1 MSLRYRLFLWVA
13 SIFTVAF
20 VISFYWEEHATRKNL
35 EVTYKKLLIELDQ
48 INQQKTNAIEDYLSD
63 MLFKIQAEV
72 DAVLLGVAKYQLVR
86 KGFEPTTKNLLANN
100 WLDSASLMITNK
112 WIDFIQ
118 STNEESLMSEII
130 INKNTLSDSLHF
142 PVNDAF
148 HLVGVRNNKD
158 REKWDGPFIGISL
171 DISSLHG
178 NQNEDKES
186 DEDYFVFFTR
196 QTILNFE
203 HDDTSNRNLD
213 LSINLLEPFLKWL
226 ELPAQQFY
234 LKNFVDK
241 IVTVQK
247 KLQEHPGIIPN
258 DSEWHAMV
266 DDKLKSI
273 QKGKTLDETCFSLME
288 DDVNINEAY
297 SRSNVVEKQVKFY
310 VKEYI
315 DHYNKVGLIWGLST
329 LTSSNVFG
337 NTPLSE
343 HSPVGMGVV
352 DDETY
357 CGKSLL
363 SASVFY
369 DRAVYSA
376 ENEIKG
382 MKNATSEFLATH
394 LDVISLPETHHVFFG
409 NTLRLEAEEDGQ
421 NREGYLTV
429 GTHGGVVL
437 GSLSRS
443 THQPAVFITD
453 NKVIAVTNSSGNE
466 ISDPEWYNLSA
477 QKLLSES
484 SGIIT
489 IKGEE
494 YFFLHIAPY
503 KSLDVHFFLFKPK
516 AEEYALINSVRKEA
530 TEIVD
535 KISMQMRY
543 ASIAGLIFVL
553 VLLNNIAKRITR
565 PITHLA
571 EMTKKVA
578 DGKLDAIEFPDEP
591 KKKTKD
597 EVYSLYHSFF
607 EMIKGLREKEK
618 VRGILN
624 KVVSEEI
631 AEEALKG
638 NIQLGGE
645 EKRVTVLFAD
655 IRGFSEMTEK
665 MDPKEVINLINTCMT
680 KVSEKID
687 AHEGVID
694 KYVGDEVMALFGAPI
709 EKPRS
714 ALQAI
719 QSALDM
725 VDEINKWNLERK
737 QQGLQ
742 VIEMG
747 IGIHTGNVV
756 AGNMG
761 AENRLNYTVLG
772 ANVNLAARI
781 CSEAAGMQVLIS
793 ESTLEAEGVKNN
805 IDCEKLE
812 AMQLKGF
819 TDPVSVYS
827 VKSYRRGG

>member
-13 SIFTVAF
+13 AIFTVAF
-20 VISFYWEEHATRKNL
+20 VISLYWEEHATRKNL
-35 EVTYKKLLIELDQ
+35 EVTYKKLLIQLDQ
-48 INQQKTNAIEDYLSD
+48 INQQRTNAIEDYLSD
-63 MLFKIQAEV
+63 LLFKIQAEV
-72 DAVLLGVAKYQLVR
+72 DAVLLSVAKYQLVR

-130 INKNTLSDSLHF
+130 INKNALSDSIHF
-142 PVNDAF
+142 PVKDGF
-148 HLVGVRNNKD
+148 HLIGVRNREDK
-158 REKWDGPFIGISL
+158 EKWDGPYIGILL

-178 NQNEDKES
+178 GQREDKES
-186 DEDYFVFFTR
+186 DGDYFVFFTR
-196 QTILNFE
+196 QAILNFE
-203 HDDTSNRNLD
+203 NDGESKRNLD
-213 LSINLLEPFLKWL
+213 LSINLLEPFLKWF

-234 LKNFVDK
+234 LKSFVNR
-241 IVTVQK
+241 ITAVQK
-247 KLQEHPGIIPN
+247 DLQENPGIIP
-258 DSEWHAMV
+258 SELQWLRMV
-266 DDKLKSI
+266 NDKLESL
-273 QKGKTLDETCFSLME
+273 QKDQTPDEPCFSLLE
-288 DDVNINEAY
+288 ADSDIGEAY
-297 SRSNVVEKQVKFY
+297 SRSKVVEQIKFY
-310 VKEYI
+310 AKGYI

-329 LTSSNVFG
+329 LTNSNFFG
-337 NTPLSE
+337 KTPLTE
-343 HSPVGMGVV
+343 NSPVGIGMV
-352 DDETY
+352 DELTY

-363 SASVFY
+363 SDSVFY
-369 DRAVYSA
+369 DKVVYPI
-376 ENEIKG
+376 EKEIKG
-382 MKNATSEFLATH
+382 VKKVPSEFLATH
-394 LDVISLPETHHVFFG
+394 LDVISLPEMHHVFFG
-409 NTLRLEAEEDGQ
+409 NTLRLKAEEDGQ
-421 NREGYLTV
+421 KREGYLTV
-429 GTHGGVVL
+429 GTDGVEVL

-443 THQPAVFITD
+443 MHQPVLFISN
-453 NKVIAVTNSSGNE
+453 NKVIAVTNALGKE
-466 ISDPEWYNLSA
+466 VDDPDWYNVSTQRLLSA
-477 QKLLSES
+477 P
-484 SGIIT
+484 SGIVT

-516 AEEYALINSVRKEA
+516 AEEYAFINSFRKEA
-530 TEIVD
+530 RKIVD
-535 KISMQMRY
+535 KISMQMRV
-543 ASIAGLIFVL
+543 ASVVGLLFVL

-565 PITHLA
+565 PITYLA
-571 EMTKKVA
+571 EVTKTVA
-578 DGKLDAIEFPDEP
+578 EGKLDAIEIPDEP
-591 KKKTKD
+591 RKRTKD
-597 EVYSLYHSFF
+597 EIYSLYHSFF

-655 IRGFSEMTEK
+655 IRSFSEMTEK
-665 MDPKEVINLINTCMT
+665 MDPKEVINLVNTCMT

-687 AHEGVID
+687 AHDGVID

-709 EKPRS
+709 EKDGS

-737 QQGLQ
+737 QQGFQL
-742 VIEMG
+742 IEMG

-761 AENRLNYTVLG
+761 ADNRLNYTVLG

-781 CSEAAGMQVLIS
+781 CSEAEGMQVLIS
-793 ESTLEAEGVKNN
+793 ESTLEAEGVRNN
-805 IDCEKLE
+805 IECEKLE

-819 TDPVSVYS
+819 TNPISVYA
-827 VKSYRRGG
+827 VKSYRRDG

>member
-13 SIFTVAF
+13 AVFTVAF
-20 VISFYWEEHATRKNL
+20 VVSFYWEEHATRKNL
-35 EVTYKKLLIELDQ
+35 EETYKELLIQLDQ

-86 KGFEPTTKNLLANN
+86 KGFEPTTKNLLENN

-112 WIDFIQ
+112 WINFIQ
-118 STNEESLMSEII
+118 STNEEGLMSEII
-130 INKNTLSDSLHF
+130 INKNSLSDSIHI
-142 PVNDAF
+142 PINSGF
-148 HLVGVRNNKD
+148 HLVGIRNRENK
-158 REKWDGPFIGISL
+158 EKWDGPYIGIAL

-178 NQNEDKES
+178 EQKKDRES

-196 QTILNFE
+196 EAIQSFE
-203 HDDTSNRNLD
+203 YDDTSNKNLN

-234 LKNFVDK
+234 LKNFIDK
-241 IVTVQK
+241 ILAVQK
-247 KLQEHPGIIPN
+247 RLRENPEVVPN
-258 DSEWHAMV
+258 ESEWLKLVH
-266 DDKLKSI
+266 DKLRSI
-273 QKGKTLDETCFSLME
+273 HEGKTFDEPCFTLME
-288 DDVNINEAY
+288 DDADINEIY
-297 SRSNVVEKQVKFY
+297 SRSKVVEEQVKFY

-329 LTSSNVFG
+329 LTNSNVFG
-337 NTPLSE
+337 KTPLSE
-343 HSPVGMGVV
+343 HSPIGMGVV

-363 SASVFY
+363 SDSVFY
-369 DRAVYSA
+369 NRIMYPV
-376 ENEIKG
+376 EKELEV
-382 MKNATSEFLATH
+382 MKNASSEFLATH
-394 LDVISLPETHHVFFG
+394 LDVISLPEMHHVFFG
-409 NTLRLEAEEDGQ
+409 NTLRLEAEEEGQ
-421 NREGYLTV
+421 IREGYLTV
-429 GTHGGVVL
+429 GTHGGEVL

-443 THQPAVFITD
+443 THQPALFISE
-453 NKVIAVTNSSGNE
+453 NKVIAVTNALGKE
-466 ISDPEWYNLSA
+466 VVDPAWYDIPPE
-477 QKLLSES
+477 KLLSAA
-484 SGIIT
+484 SGIVT

-494 YFFLHIAPY
+494 YFFLHIEPY
-503 KSLDVHFFLFKPK
+503 KSLDMHFFLFKPK
-516 AEEYALINSVRKEA
+516 AEEYALIDSVRSEA
-530 TEIVD
+530 KEIVD
-535 KISMQMRY
+535 KISMQMRL
-543 ASIAGLIFVL
+543 ASIAGLLFVL

-571 EMTKKVA
+571 EVTKTVA
-578 DGKLDAIEFPDEP
+578 EGKLDAIEIPDEP

-597 EVYSLYHSFF
+597 EIHSLYHSFF

-624 KVVSEEI
+624 KVVSKEI

-687 AHEGVID
+687 AHDGVID

-709 EKPRS
+709 EKPKS

-742 VIEMG
+742 AIEMG

-761 AENRLNYTVLG
+761 ADNRLNYTVLG

-781 CSEAAGMQVLIS
+781 CSEAEGMQVLIS
-793 ESTLEAEGVKNN
+793 ESTLEAEGVKNS
-805 IDCEKLE
+805 IECQKLE
-812 AMQLKGF
+812 AVQLKGF
-819 TDPVSVYS
+819 TDPIAVYS
-827 VKSYRRGG
+827 VKSYRRSE

>member
-13 SIFTVAF
+13 AIFTVAF
-20 VISFYWEEHATRKNL
+20 VVSFYWEEHATRKNL
-35 EVTYKKLLIELDQ
+35 EVTYKELLCQLDQ

-86 KGFEPTTKNLLANN
+86 KGFEPTTKNLLENN

-112 WIDFIQ
+112 WINFIQ
-118 STNEESLMSEII
+118 SINEGSLMSEII
-130 INKNTLSDSLHF
+130 INKNSLSDSIHI
-142 PVNDAF
+142 PINSGF
-148 HLVGVRNNKD
+148 HLVGIRNRENK
-158 REKWDGPFIGISL
+158 EKWDGPYIGIAL
-171 DISSLHG
+171 DISSIHG
-178 NQNEDKES
+178 EEKKDKES

-196 QTILNFE
+196 QAIQHFE
-203 HDDTSNRNLD
+203 YDDTSNKNLD

-234 LKNFVDK
+234 LKNFIDK
-241 IVTVQK
+241 ILAVQK
-247 KLQEHPGIIPN
+247 SLRETPGIVPN
-258 DSEWHAMV
+258 EAEWLKMV
-266 DDKLKSI
+266 NNKLEAV
-273 QKGKTLDETCFSLME
+273 QKGKTFGDTCFTLME
-288 DDVNINEAY
+288 DDADINETY
-297 SRSNVVEKQVKFY
+297 SRSKVVEEQVKFY

-329 LTSSNVFG
+329 LTNSNVFG
-337 NTPLSE
+337 KTPLSK

-363 SASVFY
+363 SDSVFY
-369 DRAVYSA
+369 DKIMYPVEKEREV
-376 ENEIKG
+376 

-394 LDVISLPETHHVFFG
+394 LDVISLPEMHHVFFG
-409 NTLRLEAEEDGQ
+409 NTLRLEAEEEGQ
-421 NREGYLTV
+421 IREGYLTV
-429 GTHGGVVL
+429 GAHGGEVL

-443 THQPAVFITD
+443 THQPALFISD
-453 NKVIAVTNSSGNE
+453 NKVIAVTNALGKE
-466 ISDPEWYNLSA
+466 IADSDWYDVSP
-477 QKLLSES
+477 QKLLSAA
-484 SGIIT
+484 SGIVT

-494 YFFLHIAPY
+494 YFFLHIEPY
-503 KSLDVHFFLFKPK
+503 KNLDVHFFLFKPK
-516 AEEYALINSVRKEA
+516 AEEYALINSVRSEA
-530 TEIVD
+530 KEIVD
-535 KISMQMRY
+535 KISMQMRL
-543 ASIAGLIFVL
+543 ASIAGLLFVL

-571 EMTKKVA
+571 EVTKTVA
-578 DGKLDAIEFPDEP
+578 EGKLDAIEIPDEP

-597 EVYSLYHSFF
+597 EIYSLYHSFF

-687 AHEGVID
+687 AHDGVID

-709 EKPRS
+709 EKPKS

-737 QQGLQ
+737 QQGLDA
-742 VIEMG
+742 IEMG

-761 AENRLNYTVLG
+761 ADNRLNYTVLG

-781 CSEAAGMQVLIS
+781 CSEAEGMQVLIS

-805 IDCEKLE
+805 IECEKLE
-812 AMQLKGF
+812 AVQLKGF
-819 TDPVSVYS
+819 TDPIAVYS
-827 VKSYRRGG
+827 VKSYRRNA

>member
-13 SIFTVAF
+13 AIFTVAF
-20 VISFYWEEHATRKNL
+20 VISLYWEEHATRKNL
-35 EVTYKKLLIELDQ
+35 EVTYKELLIQLDQ
-48 INQQKTNAIEDYLSD
+48 INQQKTDAIEDYLSD

-72 DAVLLGVAKYQLVR
+72 DAVLLEVAKYQLVR
-86 KGFEPTTKNLLANN
+86 KGFEPTTKNLLENN

-118 STNEESLMSEII
+118 STNEGSLMSEII
-130 INKNTLSDSLHF
+130 INKNSLSDSIHI
-142 PVNDAF
+142 PINSGF
-148 HLVGVRNNKD
+148 HLIAVRNGENK
-158 REKWDGPFIGISL
+158 EKWDGPYIGIAL

-178 NQNEDKES
+178 DEKKDKES
-186 DEDYFVFFTR
+186 DKDYFVFFTR
-196 QTILNFE
+196 EAIQSFE
-203 HDDTSNRNLD
+203 YDDTSTKNLD

-234 LKNFVDK
+234 LKNFIDK
-241 IVTVQK
+241 IMAVQK
-247 KLQEHPGIIPN
+247 RIRENPEIIPN
-258 DSEWHAMV
+258 ELEWHRIV
-266 DDKLKSI
+266 NDRLKSLR
-273 QKGKTLDETCFSLME
+273 KGKTIDETCFSLME
-288 DDVNINEAY
+288 DDVGINETY
-297 SRSNVVEKQVKFY
+297 SRSKAVEKQMKFY

-315 DHYNKVGLIWGLST
+315 DRYNKVGLIWGLST
-329 LTSSNVFG
+329 LTNSNVFG
-337 NTPLSE
+337 KTPLSD
-343 HSPVGMGVV
+343 HSPLGMGVV
-352 DDETY
+352 DDKTHY
-357 CGKSLL
+357 GKSLL
-363 SASVFY
+363 SDSVFY
-369 DRAVYSA
+369 NKVAYPARK
-376 ENEIKG
+376 EIKG
-382 MKNATSEFLATH
+382 VKNATSGFLATH
-394 LDVISLPETHHVFFG
+394 LDVISFPEMHHVFFG
-409 NTLRLEAEEDGQ
+409 NTLRLEAEEHGQ
-421 NREGYLTV
+421 SREGYLTV
-429 GTHGGVVL
+429 GTHGGEVL
-437 GSLSRS
+437 ESLSRS
-443 THQPAVFITD
+443 THQPALFISD
-453 NKVIAVTNSSGNE
+453 NKVIAATNALGSEVTDPAWYD
-466 ISDPEWYNLSA
+466 ISPE
-477 QKLLSES
+477 KLLSAP
-484 SGIIT
+484 SGIVT

-494 YFFLHIAPY
+494 YFFLHIEPY

-530 TEIVD
+530 KEIVE
-535 KISMQMRY
+535 KISMQMRL
-543 ASIAGLIFVL
+543 ASIAGLLFVL

-565 PITHLA
+565 PITYLA
-571 EMTKKVA
+571 EVTKTVA
-578 DGKLDAIEFPDEP
+578 EGKLDAIEIPNKP

-597 EVYSLYHSFF
+597 EIYSLYHSFF

-665 MDPKEVINLINTCMT
+665 MDPKEVIHLINTCMT
-680 KVSEKID
+680 KVSKKID
-687 AHEGVID
+687 AHDGVID

-709 EKPRS
+709 EKPKS

-742 VIEMG
+742 AIEMG

-761 AENRLNYTVLG
+761 ADNRLNYTVLG

-781 CSEAAGMQVLIS
+781 CSEAEGMQVLIS
-793 ESTLEAEGVKNN
+793 ENTLESEGVKNN
-805 IDCEKLE
+805 IECEKFE
-812 AMQLKGF
+812 AVQLKGF
-819 TDPVSVYS
+819 TDPIAIYS
-827 VKSYRRGG
+827 VKSYRKNG